1 MQYVRLGEFLAV
13 ARITGPTH
21 NLLQIRLATFDEEP
35 LVCER
40 LQASGGCRH
49 TPLNEEALVQSVLEG
64 ASETNERLGTSYVVS
79 HIRYVENDTPPESV
93 YGHLAGCILEHLH
106 AGGEFQPGI
115 SASPNNSFKP
125 SPQQGGA

>member
-21 NLLQIRLATFDEEP
+21 NLLQIRLASVVDEP

-40 LQASGGCRH
+40 LQATGGCRH
-49 TPLNEEALVQSVLEG
+49 APLNEEELVQSVLNG
-64 ASETNERLGTSYVVS
+64 VAETNQHLGTAYVVS

-106 AGGEFQPGI
+106 AGGEFEPGI
-115 SASPNNSFKP
+115 SAGP
-125 SPQQGGA
+125 